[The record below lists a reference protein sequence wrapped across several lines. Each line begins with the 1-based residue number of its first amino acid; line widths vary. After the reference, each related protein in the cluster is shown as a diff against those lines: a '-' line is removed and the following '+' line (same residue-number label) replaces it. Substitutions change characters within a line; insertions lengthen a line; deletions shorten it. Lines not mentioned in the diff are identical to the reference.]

1 MNERKKITIKLLKST
16 LSNFILYGV
25 IFTLFA
31 ALLYFQVN
39 YYLYS
44 TADNDLYKAKAEWTA
59 KKEKEDAQLKYNSQA
74 KDNSSSALLG
84 ISNLRIIAI
93 ERSENGEIN
102 ANSLINSSYL
112 EYFADIKF
120 NEENL
125 NQVYEVS
132 VNNKYYYRAL
142 NVKYTSDVTGE
153 TSYVQL
159 LININS
165 EKTMMK
171 IFSNT
176 LVIGFSI
183 IILLILVLT
192 YILSR
197 KAMDP
202 IIKNYEKQVEFVQNA
217 SHELRTPL
225 TIIQAKQEML
235 LQSPN
240 SKIIDKSEEIAMTLN
255 ETRRITK
262 LLKELMDLA
271 RADSLKETINK
282 SKQDL
287 NKLIYEVAIPY
298 KEMSEMQDKK
308 FKLELNAVSECNVDP
323 NKIKQLMVILMDN
336 ALKYTESGDEISIS
350 TRNRDEKYYIE
361 VRDTGIGIS
370 DEGIKH
376 AFERF
381 YREDKAR
388 TREKGGSGLGLSI
401 AQTIVKQHGGTI
413 KLAHNNPKG
422 TVVIIKL

>member
-1 MNERKKITIKLLKST
+1 MNERKKITIELLKST
-16 LSNFILYGV
+16 FSNFIVYAI

-31 ALLYFQVN
+31 ALLYIQVN
-39 YYLYS
+39 YYLYRN
-44 TADNDLYKAKAEWTA
+44 ADDDLDKAKLEWIA
-59 KKEKEDAQLKYNSQA
+59 KKENDDKELLINGEVKN
-74 KDNSSSALLG
+74 NTSSLLG

-93 ERSENGEIN
+93 ERAENGDVS

-132 VNNKYYYRAL
+132 VNNKYFYRAI
-142 NVKYTSDVTGE
+142 NAKYTSRTTGE
-153 TSYVQL
+153 TTYVQL

-165 EKTMMK
+165 EKEMMK

-183 IILLILVLT
+183 IMVVILVLT
-192 YILSR
+192 YILTR

-282 SKQDL
+282 AKQDL
-287 NKLIYEVAIPY
+287 NKLIYDIAIPY
-298 KEMSEMQDKK
+298 KEMSEMQNKT
-308 FKLELNAVSECNVDP
+308 FNLELNAVNECNVDP

-336 ALKYTESGDEISIS
+336 ALKYTEEGDKITIS
-350 TRNRDEKYYIE
+350 TRNKDDKFFIE
-361 VRDTGIGIS
+361 VKDTGIGIS

-401 AQTIVKQHGGTI
+401 AHTIVKQHGGTI
-413 KLAHNNPKG
+413 KIEHNNPKG
-422 TVVIIKL
+422 TIVIVRI

>member
-1 MNERKKITIKLLKST
+1 MNERKKITIELLKST
-16 LSNFILYGV
+16 FSNFIVYAI

-31 ALLYFQVN
+31 ALLYIQVN
-39 YYLYS
+39 YYLYRN
-44 TADNDLYKAKAEWTA
+44 ADDDLDKAKLEWIA
-59 KKEKEDAQLKYNSQA
+59 KKENDDKELLINGEVKN
-74 KDNSSSALLG
+74 NTSSLLG

-93 ERSENGEIN
+93 ERAENGDVS

-132 VNNKYYYRAL
+132 VNNKYFYRAI
-142 NVKYTSDVTGE
+142 NAKYTSRTTGE
-153 TSYVQL
+153 TTYVQL

-165 EKTMMK
+165 EKEMMK

-183 IILLILVLT
+183 IMVVILVLT
-192 YILSR
+192 YILTR

-287 NKLIYEVAIPY
+287 NKLIYDIAIPY
-298 KEMSEMQDKK
+298 KEMSEMQNKT
-308 FKLELNAVSECNVDP
+308 FNLELNAVNECNVDP

-336 ALKYTESGDEISIS
+336 ALKYTEEGDKITIS
-350 TRNRDEKYYIE
+350 TRNKDDKFFIE
-361 VRDTGIGIS
+361 VKDTGIGIS

-401 AQTIVKQHGGTI
+401 AHTIVKQHGGTI
-413 KLAHNNPKG
+413 KIEHNNPKG
-422 TVVIIKL
+422 TIVIVRI

>member
-1 MNERKKITIKLLKST
+1 MNERKKITIELLKST
-16 LSNFILYGV
+16 FSNFIVYAI

-31 ALLYFQVN
+31 ALLYIQVN
-39 YYLYS
+39 YYLYRN
-44 TADNDLYKAKAEWTA
+44 ADDDLDKAKLEWIA
-59 KKEKEDAQLKYNSQA
+59 KKENDDKELLINGEIKN
-74 KDNSSSALLG
+74 NTSSLLG

-93 ERSENGEIN
+93 ERAENGDVS

-132 VNNKYYYRAL
+132 VNNKYFYRAI
-142 NVKYTSDVTGE
+142 NAKYTSRITGE
-153 TSYVQL
+153 TTYVQL

-165 EKTMMK
+165 EKEMMK

-183 IILLILVLT
+183 IMVVILVLT
-192 YILSR
+192 YILTR

-287 NKLIYEVAIPY
+287 NKLIYDIAIPY
-298 KEMSEMQDKK
+298 KEMSEMQKK
-308 FKLELNAVSECNVDP
+308 TFNLELNAVNECNVDP

-336 ALKYTESGDEISIS
+336 ALKYTEEGDKITIS
-350 TRNRDEKYYIE
+350 TRNKDDKFFIE
-361 VRDTGIGIS
+361 VKDTGIGIS

-401 AQTIVKQHGGTI
+401 AHTIVKQHGGTI
-413 KLAHNNPKG
+413 KIEHNNPKG
-422 TVVIIKL
+422 TIVIVRI

>member
-1 MNERKKITIKLLKST
+1 MNERKKIIIELLKST
-16 LSNFILYGV
+16 FSNFIVYAI

-31 ALLYFQVN
+31 ALLYIQVN
-39 YYLYS
+39 YYLYRN
-44 TADNDLYKAKAEWTA
+44 ADDDLDKAKLEWIA
-59 KKEKEDAQLKYNSQA
+59 KKENDDKELLINGEVKN
-74 KDNSSSALLG
+74 NTSSLLG

-93 ERSENGEIN
+93 ERAENGDVS

-132 VNNKYYYRAL
+132 VNNKYFYRAI
-142 NVKYTSDVTGE
+142 NAKYTSRTTGE
-153 TSYVQL
+153 TTYVQL

-165 EKTMMK
+165 EKEMMK

-183 IILLILVLT
+183 IMVVILVLT
-192 YILSR
+192 YILTR

-287 NKLIYEVAIPY
+287 NKLIYDIAIPY
-298 KEMSEMQDKK
+298 KEMSEMQNKT
-308 FKLELNAVSECNVDP
+308 FNLELNAVNECNVDP

-336 ALKYTESGDEISIS
+336 ALKYTEKGDKITIS
-350 TRNRDEKYYIE
+350 TRNKDDKFFIE
-361 VRDTGIGIS
+361 VKDTGIGIS

-401 AQTIVKQHGGTI
+401 AHTIVKQHGGTI
-413 KLAHNNPKG
+413 KIEHNNPKG
-422 TVVIIKL
+422 TIVIVRI

>member
-1 MNERKKITIKLLKST
+1 MNERKKITIELLKST
-16 LSNFILYGV
+16 FSNFIVYAI

-31 ALLYFQVN
+31 ALLYIQVN
-39 YYLYS
+39 YYLYRN
-44 TADNDLYKAKAEWTA
+44 ADDDLDKAKLEWIA
-59 KKEKEDAQLKYNSQA
+59 KKENDDKELLINGEVKN
-74 KDNSSSALLG
+74 NTSSLLG

-93 ERSENGEIN
+93 ERAENGDVS

-132 VNNKYYYRAL
+132 VNNKYFYRAI
-142 NVKYTSDVTGE
+142 NAKYTSRTTGE
-153 TSYVQL
+153 TTYVQL

-165 EKTMMK
+165 EKEMMK

-183 IILLILVLT
+183 IMVVILVLT
-192 YILSR
+192 YILTR

-287 NKLIYEVAIPY
+287 NKLIYDIAIPY
-298 KEMSEMQDKK
+298 KEMSEMQNKT
-308 FKLELNAVSECNVDP
+308 FNLELNAVNECNVDP

-336 ALKYTESGDEISIS
+336 ALKYTEEGDKITIS
-350 TRNRDEKYYIE
+350 TRNKDDKFFIE
-361 VRDTGIGIS
+361 VKDTGIGIS
-370 DEGIKH
+370 EEGIKH

-401 AQTIVKQHGGTI
+401 AHTIVKQHGGTI
-413 KLAHNNPKG
+413 KIEHNNPKG
-422 TVVIIKL
+422 TIVIVRI

>member
-1 MNERKKITIKLLKST
+1 MNERRKILFNLLKST
-16 LSNFILYGV
+16 FSNFILYAV

-44 TADNDLYKAKAEWTA
+44 NADSDLYKAKTEWIA
-59 KKEKEDAQLKYNSQA
+59 KKEKDEKEVFTNG
-74 KDNSSSALLG
+74 KSSENVSSLLG

-93 ERSENGEIN
+93 ERAENGDIS

-112 EYFADIKF
+112 EYFADINF

-132 VNNKYYYRAL
+132 VNNKYFYRAI
-142 NVKYTSDVTGE
+142 NVKYTSDTTGE
-153 TSYVQL
+153 TTYVQL

-165 EKTMMK
+165 EKAMMN

-183 IILLILVLT
+183 IIVLILVLT
-192 YILSR
+192 YILTR

-287 NKLIYEVAIPY
+287 NKLIYDVAIPY
-298 KEMSEMQDKK
+298 KEMSEMQNKVLN
-308 FKLELNAVSECNVDP
+308 LELNALNECNVDP

-336 ALKYTESGDEISIS
+336 ALKYTEEGDSITIS
-350 TRNRDEKYYIE
+350 TRNKDDKFFIE
-361 VRDTGIGIS
+361 VKDTGIGIS

-401 AQTIVKQHGGTI
+401 AHTIVKQHGGII
-413 KLAHNNPKG
+413 KIEHNNPKG
-422 TVVIIKL
+422 TIVIVRI

>member
-1 MNERKKITIKLLKST
+1 MNERKKITIDLLKST
-16 LSNFILYGV
+16 ISNFILYAI

-44 TADNDLYKAKAEWTA
+44 TAENDLYKAKTEWIS
-59 KKEKEDAQLKYNSQA
+59 KKEKDDKQLKINGEIQDST
-74 KDNSSSALLG
+74 SALLG

-93 ERSENGEIN
+93 ERSENGDIN

-112 EYFADIKF
+112 EYFADINF
-120 NEENL
+120 NEDNL

-142 NVKYTSDVTGE
+142 NVKYTSEVTGE

-165 EKTMMK
+165 EKTMMN

-183 IILLILVLT
+183 IIVLILVLT
-192 YILSR
+192 YILTR
-197 KAMDP
+197 RAMDP

-298 KEMSEMQDKK
+298 KEMSEMQNKK
-308 FKLELNAVSECNVDP
+308 LNLELNAVLECNVDP

-336 ALKYTESGDEISIS
+336 ALKYTE
-350 TRNRDEKYYIE
+350 
-361 VRDTGIGIS
+361 
-370 DEGIKH
+370 
-376 AFERF
+376 ER
-381 YREDKAR
+381 
-388 TREKGGSGLGLSI
+388 
-401 AQTIVKQHGGTI
+401 
-413 KLAHNNPKG
+413 
-422 TVVIIKL
+422 

>member
-1 MNERKKITIKLLKST
+1 MNERKKITIDLLKST
-16 LSNFILYGV
+16 FSNFIVYAI

-31 ALLYFQVN
+31 ALLYIQVN
-39 YYLYS
+39 YYLYRN
-44 TADNDLYKAKAEWTA
+44 ADADLSKAKVEWNA
-59 KKEKEDAQLKYNSQA
+59 KKEKDDKETLLNNNLLSS
-74 KDNSSSALLG
+74 NSSLLG

-93 ERSENGEIN
+93 ERAENGDVS

-112 EYFADIKF
+112 EYFADLNF

-132 VNNKYYYRAL
+132 VNDKYFYRAI
-142 NVKYTSDVTGE
+142 NAKYTSKYTGE
-153 TSYVQL
+153 TTYVQL

-165 EKTMMK
+165 EKEMMK

-183 IILLILVLT
+183 IIILILLLT
-192 YILSR
+192 YILTR

-287 NKLIYEVAIPY
+287 NKLIHDVAIPY
-298 KEMSEMQDKK
+298 REMSEMQKK
-308 FKLELNAVSECNVDP
+308 SFKLDLNAVKECEVDP

-336 ALKYTESGDEISIS
+336 ALKYTEEGDSITIS
-350 TRNRDEKYYIE
+350 TRNKDDKFFIE
-361 VRDTGIGIS
+361 VKDTGIGIS

-401 AQTIVKQHGGTI
+401 AQTIVKQHGGSI
-413 KLAHNNPKG
+413 KIEHNNPKG
-422 TVVIIKL
+422 TIIIVRF

>member
-1 MNERKKITIKLLKST
+1 MNERKKITIELLKST
-16 LSNFILYGV
+16 FSNFIVYAI

-31 ALLYFQVN
+31 ALLYIQVN
-39 YYLYS
+39 YYLYRN
-44 TADNDLYKAKAEWTA
+44 ADDDLDKAKLEWIA
-59 KKEKEDAQLKYNSQA
+59 KKENDDKELLINGEVKN
-74 KDNSSSALLG
+74 NTSSLLG

-93 ERSENGEIN
+93 ERAENGDVS

-132 VNNKYYYRAL
+132 VNNKYFYRAI
-142 NVKYTSDVTGE
+142 NAKYTSRTTGE
-153 TSYVQL
+153 TTYVQL

-165 EKTMMK
+165 EKEMMK

-183 IILLILVLT
+183 IMVVILVLT
-192 YILSR
+192 YILTR

-287 NKLIYEVAIPY
+287 NKLIYDIAIPY
-298 KEMSEMQDKK
+298 KEMSEMQNKT
-308 FKLELNAVSECNVDP
+308 FNLELNAVNECNVDP

-336 ALKYTESGDEISIS
+336 ALKYTEEGDKITIS
-350 TRNRDEKYYIE
+350 TRNKDDKFFIE
-361 VRDTGIGIS
+361 VKDTGIGIS

-401 AQTIVKQHGGTI
+401 AQTIVKQHGGSI
-413 KLAHNNPKG
+413 KIEHNNPKG
-422 TVVIIKL
+422 TIIIVRF

>member
-1 MNERKKITIKLLKST
+1 MNERKKIIIELLKST
-16 LSNFILYGV
+16 FSNFIVYAI

-31 ALLYFQVN
+31 ALLYIQVN
-39 YYLYS
+39 YYLYRN
-44 TADNDLYKAKAEWTA
+44 ADDDLDKAKLEWIA
-59 KKEKEDAQLKYNSQA
+59 KKENDDKELLINGEVKNST
-74 KDNSSSALLG
+74 SSLLG

-93 ERSENGEIN
+93 ERAENGDVS

-132 VNNKYYYRAL
+132 VNNKYFYRAI
-142 NVKYTSDVTGE
+142 NAKYTSRITGE
-153 TSYVQL
+153 TTYVQL

-165 EKTMMK
+165 EKEMMK

-183 IILLILVLT
+183 IMVVILALT
-192 YILSR
+192 YILTR

-287 NKLIYEVAIPY
+287 NKLIYDIAIPY
-298 KEMSEMQDKK
+298 KEMSEMQNKT
-308 FKLELNAVSECNVDP
+308 FNLELNAVNECNVDP

-336 ALKYTESGDEISIS
+336 ALKYTEEGDKITIS
-350 TRNRDEKYYIE
+350 TRNKDDKFFIE
-361 VRDTGIGIS
+361 VKDTGIGIS

-401 AQTIVKQHGGTI
+401 AHTIVKQHGGTI
-413 KLAHNNPKG
+413 KIEHNNSKG
-422 TVVIIKL
+422 TIVIVRI

>member
-1 MNERKKITIKLLKST
+1 MNERKKITIELLKST
-16 LSNFILYGV
+16 FSNFIVYAI

-31 ALLYFQVN
+31 ALLYIQVN
-39 YYLYS
+39 YYLYRN
-44 TADNDLYKAKAEWTA
+44 ADDDLAKAKLEWIA
-59 KKEKEDAQLKYNSQA
+59 KKENDDKELLINGEVKN
-74 KDNSSSALLG
+74 NTSSLLG

-93 ERSENGEIN
+93 ERAENGDVS

-132 VNNKYYYRAL
+132 VNNKYFYRAI
-142 NVKYTSDVTGE
+142 NAKYTSRTTGE
-153 TSYVQL
+153 TTYVQL

-165 EKTMMK
+165 EKEMMK

-183 IILLILVLT
+183 IMVVILVLT
-192 YILSR
+192 YILTR

-287 NKLIYEVAIPY
+287 NKLIYDIAIPY
-298 KEMSEMQDKK
+298 KEMSEMQNKT
-308 FKLELNAVSECNVDP
+308 FNLELNAVKECNVDP

-336 ALKYTESGDEISIS
+336 ALKYTEEGDKITIS
-350 TRNRDEKYYIE
+350 TRNKDDKFFIE
-361 VRDTGIGIS
+361 VKDTGIGIS

-388 TREKGGSGLGLSI
+388 TR
-401 AQTIVKQHGGTI
+401 
-413 KLAHNNPKG
+413 
-422 TVVIIKL
+422 